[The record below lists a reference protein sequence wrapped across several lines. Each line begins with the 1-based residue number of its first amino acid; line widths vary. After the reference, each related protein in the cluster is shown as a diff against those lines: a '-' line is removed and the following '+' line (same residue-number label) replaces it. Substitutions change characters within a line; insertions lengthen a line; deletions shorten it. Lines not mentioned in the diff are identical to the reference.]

1 MEQDNKD
8 VSEKKQA
15 NGHDAQTEDAEQEKS
30 FDEAGKETH
39 DDIEI
44 NDIKIQETNEQNK
57 QVTLQPDRL
66 LDSHTKVIEYLCEI
80 LGNAVT
86 KTVRESL
93 IYEIYK
99 DITVSNSIFKNKE
112 NFKLSLLKSLLDSE
126 CFDEYKL
133 YFTDPEKCFKKWMC
147 FL

>member
-1 MEQDNKD
+1 M
-8 VSEKKQA
+8 
-15 NGHDAQTEDAEQEKS
+15 
-30 FDEAGKETH
+30 
-39 DDIEI
+39 
-44 NDIKIQETNEQNK
+44 
-57 QVTLQPDRL
+57 
-66 LDSHTKVIEYLCEI
+66 IEYLCEI

-112 NFKLSLLKSLLDSE
+112 NFKLSLLKSFLDSE

-133 YFTDPEKCFKKWMC
+133 YFTDPEK
-147 FL
+147 